1 MKRLITIVGVGAAVA
16 LGGGTVAA
24 STPPTAGALTLTP
37 SAAAV
42 GTSFDATLVGCAVG
56 ETVTF
61 EIEGT
66 DVGTFTATCTAAG
79 ASLTLSAPTLDD
91 TYTITATG
99 ATSGAT
105 ASAPLVVTGGEIP
118 VTGSNSM
125 TAGAVA
131 ASLIVL
137 GAALALWAGP
147 RRSRTV

>member
-1 MKRLITIVGVGAAVA
+1 MKRLITIVGAGAALA

-24 STPPTAGALTLTP
+24 STPPTGALTLTP
-37 SAAAV
+37 SAAAA

-147 RRSRTV
+147 RRSRTL